1 MPGLHDLDP
10 LAELKLVPGFGDV
23 AADAIQELAAITL
36 QRRVHAQDLAAEQGQ
51 VSAGLLVLA
60 RGAVKVVRTVK
71 TAGGDVARVLDVMRA
86 ATVIPDASA
95 IDGLPAEASVV
106 ALRSSQIFVIER
118 RALQRVMT
126 THPSVERALLARFAR
141 ESRNQCRHTDEL
153 ASGTVEERLLRLL
166 DTLAAQH
173 GTPLGQGKFI
183 PLPLR
188 RRDLASMVNA
198 TTETVSRLLAKLE
211 RAGRTRSTRDG
222 IWWGIP
228 PRRSPSEAVE
238 PPAPP
243 PPAPQLRDG
252 NG

>member
-1 MPGLHDLDP
+1 
-10 LAELKLVPGFGDV
+10 
-23 AADAIQELAAITL
+23 
-36 QRRVHAQDLAAEQGQ
+36 
-51 VSAGLLVLA
+51 
-60 RGAVKVVRTVK
+60 
-71 TAGGDVARVLDVMRA
+71 MRA
-86 ATVIPDASA
+86 STIIPDASA
-95 IDGLPAEASVV
+95 LDGLPAEASII
-106 ALRSSQIFVIER
+106 ALRSSQLFVLER
-118 RALQRVMT
+118 RGLQRVMT
-126 THPSVERALLARFAR
+126 MHPSLERALLSRFAR
-141 ESRNQCRHTDEL
+141 ESRNQIRRTDEL

-228 PRRSPSEAVE
+228 ARRPQAELVATPTPL
-238 PPAPP
+238 PPV
-243 PPAPQLRDG
+243 RDG
-252 NG
+252 NGGGG